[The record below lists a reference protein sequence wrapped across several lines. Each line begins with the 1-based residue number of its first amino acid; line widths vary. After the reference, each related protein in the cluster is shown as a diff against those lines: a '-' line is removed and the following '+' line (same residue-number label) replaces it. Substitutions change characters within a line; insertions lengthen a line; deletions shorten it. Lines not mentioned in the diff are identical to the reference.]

1 MGCRNAGLQTMNRYV
16 RQTGLFPQGEADQKR
31 LLEAHILVVGA
42 GGLGATVLPALAGAG
57 CGRMTVVDHD
67 RVDESNLHRQ
77 TLFRMDD
84 IGRFKAACVADR
96 LSDLNPDCQIV
107 PVAER
112 LEPTLARSLLTDVS
126 VVVDAADSVAV
137 TYMLSD
143 LCVEA
148 GLPLVSAS
156 VLGRSGYAGG
166 FCGTAPDYRAVFPDL
181 PAILPNCAE
190 AGVMG
195 PAVAA
200 LGAIQAQMVLSVLLE
215 TQPSPLGQVI
225 TLDLERWRNSSFRFD
240 KAPAA
245 EARGP
250 FVLGVEE
257 LTRDDRVFD
266 LRRTNEEGPPSV
278 DWAFR
283 GPIENPETL
292 NFKTG
297 RTVFVCASGLRAWR
311 AAKRFSEHS
320 GATAFI
326 ATTGR

>member
-1 MGCRNAGLQTMNRYV
+1 MSRYS

-31 LLEAHILVVGA
+31 LLDAHILVVGA

-77 TLFRMDD
+77 TLFRTDD
-84 IGRFKAACVADR
+84 IGRFKASCVVSR

-112 LEPTLARSLLTDVS
+112 LEPALARSLLTDVS

-137 TYMLSD
+137 TYLLSD
-143 LCVEA
+143 LCAEA

-200 LGAIQAQMVLSVLLE
+200 LGAIQAQLVLSVLLQ
-215 TQPSPLGQVI
+215 TQPSPLGQI
-225 TLDLERWRNSSFRFD
+225 MTLDLERWRSSSFRFD
-240 KAPAA
+240 TAPPA
-245 EARGP
+245 EGNGP
-250 FVLGVEE
+250 FVLGLAEIAE
-257 LTRDDRVFD
+257 ADRVFD
-266 LRRTNEEGPPSV
+266 LRGADEEGPPSV
-278 DWAFR
+278 EWAVR
-283 GPIENPETL
+283 GAIEHPEML
-292 NFKTG
+292 APAAG

-311 AAKRFSEHS
+311 AAKRFSGKNG
-320 GATAFI
+320 GAAFI
-326 ATTGR
+326 AATGR

>member
-1 MGCRNAGLQTMNRYV
+1 MSRYS
-16 RQTGLFPQGEADQKR
+16 RQSGLFPQGVADQKR
-31 LLEAHILVVGA
+31 LLEAHVLVVGA
-42 GGLGATVLPALAGAG
+42 GGLGATVLPALVGAG

-112 LEPTLARSLLTDVS
+112 LEPTLARRLLTDVS

-137 TYMLSD
+137 TYLLSD
-143 LCVEA
+143 LCAEA

-166 FCGTAPDYRAVFPDL
+166 FCGTAPDYRTVFPDL

-215 TQPSPLGQVI
+215 TQPSPLGQI
-225 TLDLERWRNSSFRFD
+225 MTLDLERWRSSSFRFD
-240 KAPAA
+240 TAVSA
-245 EARGP
+245 ENEGP
-250 FVLGVEE
+250 FILGLEE
-257 LTRDDRVFD
+257 IRADDRVFD
-266 LRRTNEEGPPSV
+266 LRGLDEQGPPSV
-278 DWAFR
+278 SWAVR
-283 GPIENPETL
+283 GPIEYPETL
-292 NFKTG
+292 LGGPG

-311 AAKRFSEHS
+311 AAKRFSAQA
-320 GATAFI
+320 GVPAFI